1 MQVETATSHK
11 EIEEIK
17 ERFKSFNDMY
27 EDLTRLTKEM
37 RNGRSMRI
45 EQDLE
50 NRKMVIETD
59 SKVDKLASEVEL
71 LSKNIRA
78 E

>member
-59 SKVDKLASEVEL
+59 SKVEKLASEVEL